1 MTRTQYKN
9 KQYRNFDSK
18 ANRRTAPP
26 VLKWKWDIIP
36 GARCPACN
44 KNNHNVY
51 KTGCPSLAVYTK
63 CKQFHEKHTDEEI
76 APVIEAYNKYQKE
89 LNRKLK
95 ERRNND
101 CRMIRTLHQ
110 NNYPDNEINDLK
122 EDLFQ
127 QYKSDFPEEQYN
139 HDKPLDVLEDEASHE
154 SDEE

>member
-1 MTRTQYKN
+1 MTCTQYKN

-139 HDKPLDVLEDEASHE
+139 HDKPLDV
-154 SDEE
+154 